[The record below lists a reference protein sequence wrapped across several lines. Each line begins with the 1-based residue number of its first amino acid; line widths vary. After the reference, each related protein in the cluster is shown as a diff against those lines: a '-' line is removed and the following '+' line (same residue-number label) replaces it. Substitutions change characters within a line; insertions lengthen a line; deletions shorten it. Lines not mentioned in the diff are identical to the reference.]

1 VLLPPLNED
10 SVVEAVVFVVE
21 AVVLSDEV
29 VSVVSAG
36 VCVIE
41 IPDV

>member
-1 VLLPPLNED
+1 MLLPPLNED
-10 SVVEAVVFVVE
+10 SVVE

-36 VCVIE
+36 VWEIE
-41 IPDV
+41 IPEV